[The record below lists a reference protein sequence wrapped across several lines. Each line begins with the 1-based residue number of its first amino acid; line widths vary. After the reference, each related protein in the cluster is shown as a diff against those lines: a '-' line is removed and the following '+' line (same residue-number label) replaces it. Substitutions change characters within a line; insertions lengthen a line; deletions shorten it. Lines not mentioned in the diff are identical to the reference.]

1 MAKNTTRTTLHT
13 TYKKTEKTRTY
24 PKDVTIS
31 RKDVEL
37 YVTMAYILHK
47 LATKKQT
54 HQVIISVFNLFG
66 VIVISF
72 TILYFAVYDSD
83 NPV

>member
-1 MAKNTTRTTLHT
+1 MKNTIRITLHT
-13 TYKKTEKTRTY
+13 TYRKTEKTKTY

-37 YVTMAYILHK
+37 YVMMAYILHK
-47 LATKKQT
+47 LAIKKQI
-54 HQVIISVFNLFG
+54 HHVMISVFNLLG
-66 VIVISF
+66 VIIISF